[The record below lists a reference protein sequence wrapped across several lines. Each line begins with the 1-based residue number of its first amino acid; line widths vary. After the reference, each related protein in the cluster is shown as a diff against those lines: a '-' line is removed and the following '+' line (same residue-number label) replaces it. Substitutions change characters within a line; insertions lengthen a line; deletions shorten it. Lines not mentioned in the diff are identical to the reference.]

1 MLRYVFRPF
10 PRHHTITDGD
20 NVAPITRTYSEK
32 DLGVFFTPDLKFR
45 MHISNIIHKANAIT
59 EEII

>member
-1 MLRYVFRPF
+1 M
-10 PRHHTITDGD
+10 TDGD
-20 NVAPITRTYSEK
+20 NVVPITRTYGEK
-32 DLGVFFTPDLKFR
+32 DLRIFFAPDLKFR